1 MDRRAARGEAT
12 AGSGHGKERNAVKV
26 IICPDPAH
34 VAELAARLLADQVR
48 GRPDSVLGLATGRTM
63 EAIYRLLVGTARA
76 DGVDFGAV
84 TTFNLD
90 EYVGLSGGHAQSYRH
105 YMRAHLFAHV
115 DLAPERSHVPNG
127 AAPDADAEAAGY
139 EARIAQA
146 GGIDLQL
153 LGLGENGHIGFN
165 EPLSSLASRTRVV
178 TLAQATLAQNAGMF
192 GGDLSRV
199 PTRAITMGTG
209 TILEAR
215 KTLMVVTGARKAAI
229 AARAIEGPVSA
240 AVPGSALQFHPD
252 CLVLLDPAAASGL
265 AQRDAIEWQMRHDA
279 ELVAIQS
286 AQSAGR

>member
-1 MDRRAARGEAT
+1 M
-12 AGSGHGKERNAVKV
+12 KI
-26 IICPDPAH
+26 IICPDA
-34 VAELAARLLADQVR
+34 ARAAGLAARLLADQVR
-48 GRPDSVLGLATGRTM
+48 DKADSVLGLATGRTM

-76 DGVDFGAV
+76 RGIGFGGV

-90 EYVGLSGGHAQSYRH
+90 EYVGLGAEDAQSYRH
-105 YMRAHLFAHV
+105 YMQAHLFSHV
-115 DLAPERSHVPNG
+115 DLAPGRTHVPDG
-127 AAPDADAEAAGY
+127 AAPDADAEAAAY
-139 EARIAQA
+139 EARIARA

-178 TLAQATLAQNAGMF
+178 TLAQATLVQNAGMF

-199 PTRAITMGTG
+199 PNRAITMGTG

-215 KTLMVVTGARKAAI
+215 RALMVVTGAGKAAI
-229 AARAIEGPVSA
+229 AARAIEGPVCA

-252 CLVLLDPAAASGL
+252 CLVLLDEAAASAL
-265 AQRDAIEWQMRHDA
+265 TQRDAIEWQMRHDA

-286 AQSAGR
+286 AASGGR